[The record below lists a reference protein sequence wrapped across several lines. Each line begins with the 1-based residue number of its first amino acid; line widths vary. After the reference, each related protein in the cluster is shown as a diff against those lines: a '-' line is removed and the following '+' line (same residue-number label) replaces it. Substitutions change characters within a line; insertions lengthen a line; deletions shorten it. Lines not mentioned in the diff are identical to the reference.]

1 LSVDFADIGCQE
13 RLSRLG
19 LAGMIK
25 LRIAGVLPRDPEL
38 QIEWEGEW
46 QRVVRR
52 FQLARM

>member
-1 LSVDFADIGCQE
+1 
-13 RLSRLG
+13 
-19 LAGMIK
+19 MIK